1 MYIKDPNQTFR
12 HEYYHAWNEKY
23 TRWDY
28 QQTRNDRRKNRE
40 IEDRNTSYPKRN
52 FFNEKSF
59 SELWDNFSWYNIVG
73 VPKELKRKKG
83 QKKIFEEIMARSF
96 PNLMKTV
103 NSGIQESQ
111 QTPSKH
117 QNLPRYSIIEWIK
130 ISDKR
135 EGLSSNM
142 KKLSGVMDANTFIFL
157 NVVVVLQLCNY
168 VWYVMSVISENISSC
183 MLWICA
189 ICYMSVIL
197 QKKSWSILKSK
208 QIIIQLWLQ
217 MRMMGNFVK
226 IQSNV
231 LRGSGS
237 LSLGWDPRSI
247 FFKTWQ
253 TVLIGKLFWE
263 SLPAGNFRNF
273 PH

>member
-1 MYIKDPNQTFR
+1 MGQFQLVWYSWSSQRAKKKEGT
-12 HEYYHAWNEKY
+12 EKNL
-23 TRWDY
+23 W
-28 QQTRNDRRKNRE
+28 RNN
-40 IEDRNTSYPKRN
+40 
-52 FFNEKSF
+52 
-59 SELWDNFSWYNIVG
+59 
-73 VPKELKRKKG
+73 G
-83 QKKIFEEIMARSF
+83 QKF
-96 PNLMKTV
+96 
-103 NSGIQESQ
+103 
-111 QTPSKH
+111 SKFDENCKLRDPRISTNAK
-117 QNLPRYSIIEWIK
+117 QAPKSTPRYSIIEWIK